1 MDNLPE
7 DDNLY
12 EIYDAPDEPQRYWT
26 ARRILLLI
34 LVLIMVIALL
44 AYSYYG
50 LFVPPPPPP
59 TLAPG
64 SLI

>member
-1 MDNLPE
+1 MNDLPE

-12 EIYDAPDEPQRYWT
+12 DLPDAPQPFWT
-26 ARRILLLI
+26 WRRILLTI